1 MSLSQLQSSLIEK
14 TEDIEHKKKVIG
26 LLNLKLKVSREKD
39 EQTNIDLEA
48 LCIIPI
54 FIYIKQ
60 ISRMMKFELKTII
73 CIYK

>member
-54 FIYIKQ
+54 FIYIK
-60 ISRMMKFELKTII
+60 
-73 CIYK
+73 